1 VGPKTA
7 KKIVKHFAAE
17 TLTVFEKQ
25 IDRLVE
31 VEGIASRKLKSIE
44 LAWSEHKAIREVMMF
59 LQGHG
64 ISTLFAVRIYKDY
77 GDRAIEIVTEDP
89 YRLAHDFYGIG
100 FFSADKVALSIGLA
114 KDSRQI
120 IVAAIRH
127 VLASSREQGHCYL
140 MYSQIETEANNLLE
154 MALGELLA
162 RYLEWMQ
169 QENHLRVRMLPDAQ
183 QTLQSCY
190 YSKSLYYEEE
200 CAAVK
205 MRAMIGSVDID
216 QHRVAAWVQK
226 YCQSKEVNLSGEQ
239 ASAV

>member
-1 VGPKTA
+1 
-7 KKIVKHFAAE
+7 
-17 TLTVFEKQ
+17 
-25 IDRLVE
+25 
-31 VEGIASRKLKSIE
+31 
-44 LAWSEHKAIREVMMF
+44 
-59 LQGHG
+59 
-64 ISTLFAVRIYKDY
+64 
-77 GDRAIEIVTEDP
+77 
-89 YRLAHDFYGIG
+89 
-100 FFSADKVALSIGLA
+100 
-114 KDSRQI
+114 
-120 IVAAIRH
+120 
-127 VLASSREQGHCYL
+127 L